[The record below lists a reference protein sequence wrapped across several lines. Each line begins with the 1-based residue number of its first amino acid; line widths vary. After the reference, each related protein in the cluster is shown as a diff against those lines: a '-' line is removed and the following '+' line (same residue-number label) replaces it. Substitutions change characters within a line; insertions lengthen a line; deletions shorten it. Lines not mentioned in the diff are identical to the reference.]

1 MWSALT
7 NRLPTGV
14 TKLLAWCMIPVLY
27 QTAVTAVGGVSI
39 YVDPGNL
46 NSTNVFKEIDEER
59 PEITYIRIPEEFDTR
74 EKKNIDK
81 FIETLNSR
89 RHTVVIADTHH
100 SNRWSHLALDERRC
114 KGDLSFFSNNRTI
127 LEQLYEWSYEDEENG
142 IPKCIEH
149 TEDPSFA
156 DLMKGIAEDSRLDG
170 LCSAAFVGSLEEE
183 NEPKETKAPIDGI

>member
-1 MWSALT
+1 MWNALT
-7 NRLPTGV
+7 NRLPTNM
-14 TKLLAWCMIPVLY
+14 TKLLALCMIPVLY
-27 QTAVTAVGGVSI
+27 QTAVTAVGSVSI
-39 YVDPGNL
+39 HVDPGNL
-46 NSTNVFKEIDEER
+46 DSTKGLKKIEEER
-59 PEITYIRIPEEFDTR
+59 PEITYIRIPEEYDAR

-100 SNRWSHLALDERRC
+100 SDRWSHLTLDERKC

-142 IPKCIEH
+142 IPKCAEH

-156 DLMKGIAEDSRLDG
+156 DLLKGIAEDSRLDG
-170 LCSAAFVGSLEEE
+170 LCSTAFVGSPEEE
-183 NEPKETKAPIDGI
+183 SEPKETKDSN